1 MEENSVIQKLA
12 AEVFGTAFLV
22 FIGVGSVPA
31 TKILLGTTSP
41 FTMADLGMIS
51 FAFAMVV
58 IAMVYTLGHISGCQI
73 NPAVT
78 IGLAVT
84 GKFPWKDV
92 PGYLIAQVTGAT
104 LGALAIVGV
113 LGTKATDLGLGVAS
127 YAHSVGAGRAM
138 FAEGIG
144 TFILVFVVFG
154 AAVEKRATPGFAGVA
169 IGLAVFAIIIVV
181 GPATSASI
189 NPARTIGPMIILAA
203 FNGTVLWR
211 QVPVYL
217 IGEFAGGIL
226 AAVTYLAIAKPRP
239 VVAARR
245 PVEAVAMVDLT
256 LESANA
262 GR

>member
-1 MEENSVIQKLA
+1 MEENSVIQKLI
-12 AEVFGTAFLV
+12 AEVVGTAFLV

-31 TKILLGTTSP
+31 TLILAGKTSP

-58 IAMVYTLGHISGCQI
+58 IAMVYTLGHVSGCHI

-92 PGYLIAQVTGAT
+92 PGYLTAQVIGAT

-113 LGTKATDLGLGVAS
+113 LGTKATNLGLGVAS
-127 YAHSVGAGRAM
+127 YASSVGAGRAM

-154 AAVEKRATPGFAGVA
+154 VAVEKRATPGFAGVA
-169 IGLAVFAIIIVV
+169 IGFAVFAIIIVV

-189 NPARTIGPMIILAA
+189 NPARTIGPMLILAA
-203 FNGTVLWR
+203 FNGTVHWSQL
-211 QVPVYL
+211 PTYL
-217 IGEFAGGIL
+217 AGEFAGGIL

-239 VVAARR
+239 VPQSARPAQPTIVAESILEAANAAR
-245 PVEAVAMVDLT
+245 
-256 LESANA
+256 
-262 GR
+262 

>member
-84 GKFPWKDV
+84 GKFPWKDA

-154 AAVEKRATPGFAGVA
+154 VIDKRATPGFAGLV
-169 IGLAVFAIIIVV
+169 IGFAVFAIIIVV

-203 FNGTVLWR
+203 YNGTVHWSQL
-211 QVPVYL
+211 PIYL
-217 IGEFAGGIL
+217 AGEFAGGIL
-226 AAVTYLAIAKPRP
+226 AAVTYLTIASPRRTPLNIRDAAI
-239 VVAARR
+239 VV
-245 PVEAVAMVDLT
+245 L
-256 LESANA
+256 
-262 GR
+262 